1 MRNKT
6 EANGGMV
13 VRCPKCGKEFR
24 AEPVTA
30 IVPDDGNLRKLL
42 DGSLN
47 KVKCSACGVE
57 FVLETPLTYRDKDS
71 SFIVFCVQPP
81 EDGNTEPIENDV
93 DAMAT
98 DAAIKQGIA
107 RPTVRLTFSRPD
119 FIEKIMLHN
128 AGYDDRLIECVK
140 LQLFR
145 SLDELQL
152 SRSRHR
158 LLFDFSKTDEQSLM
172 FLVYDRDEL
181 KAVNAVHVPMDD
193 FRSMEEELQRSTDL
207 QKELDYAFPGCY
219 VSADRLL

>member
-1 MRNKT
+1 MNGKTDNKT
-6 EANGGMV
+6 GITV
-13 VRCPKCGKEFR
+13 KCPKCGNEFH
-24 AEPVTA
+24 AEPVTT
-30 IVPDDGNLRKLL
+30 IIPDDGNLRKLL

-47 KVKCSACGVE
+47 KVKCAVCGVE
-57 FVLETPLTYRDKDS
+57 FALETPLTYRDKEK
-71 SFIVFCVQPP
+71 SFIVFCLQPP

-98 DAAIKQGIA
+98 DAALKEGIA

-128 AGYDDRLIECVK
+128 AGYDDRLIEFAK

-158 LLFDFSKTDEQSLM
+158 LLFDFSKTDDQSLM
-172 FLVYDRDEL
+172 FIVYDCDEL
-181 KAVNAVHVPMDD
+181 KAVNAVQVPMDD
-193 FRSMEEELQRSTDL
+193 FRSLEEELEKNADL
-207 QKELDYAFPGCY
+207 QKELDAAFPGCY

>member
-1 MRNKT
+1 MSGKGDNETGIK
-6 EANGGMV
+6 V
-13 VRCPKCGKEFR
+13 KCPKCGKEFR
-24 AEPVTA
+24 TVPVTS

-47 KVKCSACGVE
+47 KVKCGACGAE
-57 FVLETPLTYRDKDS
+57 FVLETPLTYRDKAT
-71 SFIVFCVQPP
+71 SFIVFCLQPP

-93 DAMAT
+93 DSMAT
-98 DAAIKQGIA
+98 DAAMKEGIA
-107 RPTVRLTFSRPD
+107 RPIVRLTFSRPD

-128 AGYDDRLIECVK
+128 AGYDDRLVEFAK

-172 FLVYDRDEL
+172 FIVYDNDEL
-181 KAVNAVHVPMDD
+181 KPVNAVQVPMEDY
-193 FRSMEEELQRSTDL
+193 RGLEEELEKNADL
-207 QKELDYAFPGCY
+207 QKELDAAFPGCY

>member
-1 MRNKT
+1 MSGKSSRKT
-6 EANGGMV
+6 GIKV
-13 VRCPKCGKEFR
+13 KCPQCGHEFC
-24 AEPVTA
+24 AEPVST

-47 KVKCSACGVE
+47 KMKCDACGVA
-57 FVLETPLTYRDKDS
+57 FVLETPLTYRDKAS
-71 SFIVFCVQPP
+71 SFIVFCLQPP
-81 EDGNTEPIENDV
+81 EDGNTEPIENNV
-93 DAMAT
+93 DAMTT
-98 DAAIKQGIA
+98 DAAVNEGIA

-128 AGYDDRLIECVK
+128 AGYDDRLMELAK

-172 FLVYDRDEL
+172 FIVYDREEL

-193 FRSMEEELQRSTDL
+193 FRSLEEELEKSPELR
-207 QKELDYAFPGCY
+207 KELDAAFPGCY

>member
-1 MRNKT
+1 MKGKT
-6 EANGGMV
+6 AKDGGFIV
-13 VRCPKCGKEFR
+13 KCPKCGAEFS
-24 AEPVTA
+24 ATVVSA
-30 IVPDDGNLRKLL
+30 ILPGDDNLKRLL

-47 KVKCSACGVE
+47 KVKCDKCGVE
-57 FVLETPLTYRDKDS
+57 FMVESPLTYRDKEN
-71 SFIVFCVQPP
+71 SFIAIYHPAP
-81 EDGNTEPIENDV
+81 EDGNTEPLENNV
-93 DAMAT
+93 DSMAT
-98 DAAIKQGIA
+98 DVAVKEGIG

-128 AGYDDRLIECVK
+128 AGYDDRLVEVAK

-181 KAVNAVHVPMDD
+181 KAVNAVQVPMED
-193 FRSMEEELQRSTDL
+193 FRSLEEELENNRDL
-207 QKELDYAFPGCY
+207 QKELDAAFPGCY
-219 VSADRLL
+219 VSADRLF

>member
-1 MRNKT
+1 MKGKT
-6 EANGGMV
+6 AKEGEFMV
-13 VRCPKCGKEFR
+13 KCPKCGRELS
-24 AEPVTA
+24 ATIVSA
-30 IVPDDGNLRKLL
+30 ILPNDANLKKLL

-47 KVKCSACGVE
+47 KVKCDACGVE
-57 FVLETPLTYRDKDS
+57 FMVESPLTYRDREN
-71 SFIVFCVQPP
+71 SFIVIYHPAP
-81 EDGNTEPIENDV
+81 EDGNTEPLENDV
-93 DAMAT
+93 DSMAT
-98 DAAIKQGIA
+98 DVAIKEGIA

-128 AGYDDRLIECVK
+128 AGYDDRLIEFAK

-193 FRSMEEELQRSTDL
+193 FRCMEEELQKSTDL
-207 QKELDYAFPGCY
+207 QKELDCAFPGCY

>member
-1 MRNKT
+1 MNGKNDNK
-6 EANGGMV
+6 AGIKV
-13 VRCPKCGKEFR
+13 KCPKCGKEFR

-30 IVPDDGNLRKLL
+30 IIPDDGNLRKLL

-47 KVKCSACGVE
+47 KVKCAACGVE
-57 FVLETPLTYRDKDS
+57 FALETPLTYRDKAN
-71 SFIVFCVQPP
+71 SFIVFCLQPP
-81 EDGNTEPIENDV
+81 EDGNTESIENDV

-98 DAAIKQGIA
+98 DAAMNEGIA

-128 AGYDDRLIECVK
+128 AGYDDRLIEFAK

-158 LLFDFSKTDEQSLM
+158 LLFDFSKTDDQSLM
-172 FLVYDRDEL
+172 FIVYDRDEL
-181 KAVNAVHVPMDD
+181 KAVNAVQVPMDD
-193 FRSMEEELQRSTDL
+193 FRSLEEELEKNADL
-207 QKELDYAFPGCY
+207 QKELDAAFPGCY